1 MAVTDPII
9 DPIIDPKKP
18 FAVILLNLGG
28 PDSTK
33 AVRPFLQNLF
43 SDRSIINL
51 PMQPIL
57 ARIISRRRA
66 KKVVERYEAIGGGS
80 PILELTQA
88 QADLLQRGLKDAGLD
103 CRTYIGM
110 SYWHP
115 FIRETVDRIVKDGYE
130 QILAFSLFPH
140 FSLATTGACLDELK
154 KALIGRRKAVKLS
167 IIDAWYDDKAY
178 IRALTASIKEGLDRF
193 DADRRDRV
201 TVLFSAHSLPQDFVD
216 RGDPYPDHI
225 AATIKGVLA
234 ELGPVNWRLAFQS
247 RSGPVKWMKPQT
259 DEVIKKLAAAGV
271 KNLLVVPISFVSDHI
286 ETLYEIDIM
295 YKELALA
302 NGVEVFERSPSLN
315 DSPLFIK
322 ALTGIALNKLGL
334 SEKAAA
340 FYPKIQP
347 PASSK

>member
-1 MAVTDPII
+1 MTDPII
-9 DPIIDPKKP
+9 DPIIDPGKP
-18 FAVILLNLGG
+18 FAVIMLNLGG
-28 PDSTK
+28 PDSTS

-43 SDRSIINL
+43 SDRNIINM
-51 PMQPIL
+51 PFQPVL
-57 ARIISRRRA
+57 ARIVARRRA
-66 KKVVERYEAIGGGS
+66 KKVIERYQAIGGGS

-88 QADLLQRGLKDAGLD
+88 QADLVERGLQEAGLD
-103 CRTYIGM
+103 CRIYVGM

-115 FIRETVDRIVKDGYE
+115 FIRDAVDRIVKDGYD

-140 FSLATTGACLDELK
+140 FSLATTGAVLDELK
-154 KALIGRRKAVKLS
+154 KSLIGRRKAVKLS

-178 IRALTASIKEGLDRF
+178 IKALTATVKAGLDRF
-193 DADRRDRV
+193 SAERRDEV
-201 TVLFSAHSLPQDFVD
+201 TILFSAHSLPQDFVD

-225 AATIKGVLA
+225 AATIESVLA
-234 ELGPVNWRLAFQS
+234 GLDPVNWRLSFQS
-247 RSGPVKWMKPQT
+247 RSGPVKWMEPQT
-259 DEVIKKLAAAGV
+259 DATIEELAASGV

-295 YKELALA
+295 YKELALEK
-302 NGVEVFERSPSLN
+302 GVEVFERSPALN

-322 ALTGIALNKLGL
+322 ALTGIALGKLGL
-334 SEKAAA
+334 HDKAAA